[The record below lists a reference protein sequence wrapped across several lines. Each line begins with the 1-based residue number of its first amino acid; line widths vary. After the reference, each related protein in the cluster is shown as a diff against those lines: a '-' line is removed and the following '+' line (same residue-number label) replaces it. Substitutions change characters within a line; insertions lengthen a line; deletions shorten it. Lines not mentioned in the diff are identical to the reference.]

1 MEMLTNV
8 SIAELRSWAA
18 SCPSF
23 VGLFFLLVVLQMAAI
38 YLLTEKDEEGTF
50 IASPQHIPNI
60 NSHLH
65 NVPGSSP
72 SSALS
77 PKKLPLSP
85 AISSKSRPIL
95 QKLKNGKYRDS
106 VTNMSESVGELLGTF
121 KKMDGYLKKKSSTHS
136 GWQRRFF
143 VIDSAYIKY
152 FTTSNHVGE
161 VPLAAIDIRQM
172 TNISISGDGA
182 GHIFC
187 FDLADGSR
195 KYQLKAETPGV
206 ALAWVKNLQD
216 RRRTLLE
223 DARERGEN
231 VDDLLFNNFKGDKK
245 RESEGYLHAM
255 GDMKNSV
262 HRKDSVSL
270 TGKFPVTT
278 KEENGIKQ
286 LKLQFP
292 EIESAVL
299 LRFFRASKFKLQGAT
314 DRIVDHIKWRQD
326 VFPISFDRVKEDC
339 ARGKYI
345 MMGRDKE
352 GDLVIYLQ
360 AHEMGSHTYTTIE
373 DHMNSVFFLLEIVTA
388 EILDDPMD
396 KFTIVYNRTRAEKKN
411 RDLAW
416 AENIGKTLANH
427 YPERMKKA
435 YVIPANVL
443 FRTLWTIVKVFF
455 DPDTAAKIR
464 FLSGAK
470 ELQKYIDVDQL
481 PVDLGGTLEYEFNV
495 NHLFTYTIPGVTPGG
510 GMRKGAGAQVVYE
523 LPAHFKG
530 SGV

>member
-1 MEMLTNV
+1 MGLLTDA
-8 SIAELRSWAA
+8 SIADLREWVA
-18 SCPSF
+18 SCPSP
-23 VGLFFLLVVLQMAAI
+23 VSLFFLLVVLQIAAI
-38 YLLTEKDEEGTF
+38 YLLTEKDGERGF

-65 NVPGSSP
+65 GFHGASPGDVI
-72 SSALS
+72 S

-85 AISSKSRPIL
+85 AASAKSRPIV
-95 QKLKNGKYRDS
+95 QKWKNGKYRDS
-106 VTNMSESVGELLGTF
+106 VTNMSDTTESLLGTF

-136 GWQRRFF
+136 GWQKRYF

-152 FTTSNHVGE
+152 FSAANHQGE

-172 TNISISGDGA
+172 TNISISGDGN
-182 GHIFC
+182 GCIFC

-223 DARERGEN
+223 DAKERGEN
-231 VDDLLFNNFKGDKK
+231 IDDLLFNNFKGGKK
-245 RESEGYLHAM
+245 RESEGDLYAM
-255 GDMKNSV
+255 GETSP
-262 HRKDSVSL
+262 RKDSVSL
-270 TGKFPVTT
+270 TGKFVLTT
-278 KEENGIKQ
+278 KEENGIKH

-292 EIESAVL
+292 EIESAAL
-299 LRFFRASKFKLQGAT
+299 LRFFRASKFKLQDAT

-326 VFPISFDRVKEDC
+326 VFPISFERVKEDC
-339 ARGKYI
+339 SRGKYV

-352 GDLVIYLQ
+352 GDLVIYLH
-360 AHEMGSHTYTTIE
+360 AHEMGSHTYSTIE
-373 DHMNSVFFLLEIVTA
+373 EHMNSVFFLLEIVTA

-427 YPERMKKA
+427 YPERMKRA

-464 FLSGAK
+464 FLSGPK
-470 ELQKYIDVDQL
+470 ELQKYIAVDQL
-481 PVDLGGTLEYEFNV
+481 PVDLGGELEYEFNV

-510 GMRKGAGAQVVYE
+510 GMQKGAPAQVVYD
-523 LPAHFKG
+523 LPAHFKQT
-530 SGV
+530 